1 VKPLYKKGERNC
13 ISNCRP
19 LSVLTSSQ
27 KSENV
32 MYNKL
37 LRHLNN
43 NTLVE
48 EQLGFRKYQTTKI
61 ATYELINPYLAN
73 M

>member
-1 VKPLYKKGERNC
+1 VKPLYKKDDRNC
-13 ISNCRP
+13 ISNCIP

-43 NTLVE
+43 NMLVE
-48 EQLGFRKYQTTKI
+48 EQLAFRKYQTTKI
-61 ATYELINPYLAN
+61 ATYELINPYHAN
-73 M
+73 V